1 MNPDYSADWQHFLS
15 YRWSVQKLKKKNSP
29 YIYKHSVNHF
39 DLNHNRIHKQQMFSN
54 EQRGWKQIHAFET
67 LSSITIIWMHTK
79 KHHMLNKFLIILDC
93 VVEKVGLNL
102 YAIEI
107 MDGL

>member
-1 MNPDYSADWQHFLS
+1 MNPDYYTDFTTFCELQMKIAE
-15 YRWSVQKLKKKNSP
+15 VKKKSP
-29 YIYKHSVNHF
+29 YIYKHSVNQF